1 MLVVQKNKLKVD
13 RGQYHFLREL
23 THHNKSLYNVY
34 LYESKQHFQ
43 QTGQFL
49 NYTKAWNNLKQHY
62 NYKLLPSD
70 VAQQTMKIV
79 ERSWRSFFGLLKK
92 KKAGNY
98 NRPAHEPHFLPKDGH
113 LVCIFPIREGRCK
126 NEFKLFVP
134 KEWRHKYKFTKL
146 TVPVPP
152 NVKGHK
158 IKEVRIL
165 PRVKGT
171 YFEIEFVYEVQEE
184 KSNVDKKKVLAI
196 DTGVNNFATCLDS
209 SGRSFILD
217 GRSMKSINRLYNK
230 KRSYYH
236 TVLSKQGHKTSKRLQ
251 LLGYKNNKRLG
262 EYLNQYVNFIIT
274 YCLTQGIGKVVVGE
288 GHLAQ
293 DGTRLGDANNQNF
306 VMLPFGKFC
315 WKLQSKCERYG
326 IQFETREE
334 SYTSKCDHLAGETM
348 THHDK
353 YLGTRRPRGLF
364 RSSTGI
370 VMNAD
375 VHGALG
381 IMLKSGSG
389 KSLRT
394 RLSRGKV
401 TLPWRIRLNKIQQ
414 TSSMRLVQ
422 EHFLDQSKPQGL
434 PCGM

>member
-1 MLVVQKNKLKVD
+1 
-13 RGQYHFLREL
+13 
-23 THHNKSLYNVY
+23 
-34 LYESKQHFQ
+34 
-43 QTGQFL
+43 
-49 NYTKAWNNLKQHY
+49 
-62 NYKLLPSD
+62 
-70 VAQQTMKIV
+70 
-79 ERSWRSFFGLLKK
+79 
-92 KKAGNY
+92 
-98 NRPAHEPHFLPKDGH
+98 
-113 LVCIFPIREGRCK
+113 
-126 NEFKLFVP
+126 
-134 KEWRHKYKFTKL
+134 
-146 TVPVPP
+146 VPP

-184 KSNVDKKKVLAI
+184 KSDVDNKKVLAI
-196 DTGVNNFATCLDS
+196 DTGVSNFATCLDS

-230 KRSYYH
+230 KRSHYY
-236 TVLSKQGHKTSKRLQ
+236 TILNKQGHKTSKRVQ

-274 YCLTQGIGKVVVGE
+274 YCLLQSIGKVVVGE

-293 DGTRLGDANNQNF
+293 DGTSLGDANNQNF

-326 IQFETREE
+326 IRFETREE
-334 SYTSKCDHLAGETM
+334 SYTSKCDHLADESM
-348 THHDK
+348 KHHDK
-353 YLGTRRPRGLF
+353 YLGVRRPRGLF
-364 RSSTGI
+364 KSSTGI

-389 KSLRT
+389 NSLRT
-394 RLSRGKV
+394 KLSRGGV
-401 TLPWRIRLNKIQQ
+401 TPPWRIRLNVIQQ
-414 TSSMRLVQ
+414 TSSMRLAQ
-422 EHFLDQSKPQGL
+422 EHFLG
-434 PCGM
+434 